1 MWRRR
6 AKLARVPHA
15 VPWGTPR
22 NVVLLLLEQGR
33 KRILTDAIRRA
44 SRFMPGPGLGGHTGR
59 LGTTAAKRIRLFPAQ
74 YPAAKAP
81 IVTATAV
88 AAAVA
93 QSFSKNAAEKGE
105 SASSIAD
112 ILIPMYVGVTG
123 VAGGCG
129 GCSSVG

>member
-1 MWRRR
+1 M
-6 AKLARVPHA
+6 LH
-15 VPWGTPR
+15 GTPWLKLITR
-22 NVVLLLLEQGR
+22 WPAASVSDTSAAICLIKSGSA
-33 KRILTDAIRRA
+33 DAIRRA